1 MIELDFACEIAIR
14 ALRIFY
20 NDDDVDLSVILF
32 SASVRNYI
40 VVQMHFAATK
50 PCAFTEKYSTTVG
63 TQKIFVLSHFPY
75 RGSIVE
81 IAFKC
86 VITYTFSIRAKVNSS
101 SALYPG
107 GIRSFTLAGVGISS
121 EMLN

>member
-63 TQKIFVLSHFPY
+63 TQKRKHTRVLSHFHY

-81 IAFKC
+81 NVLKSTNLHFQ
-86 VITYTFSIRAKVNSS
+86 Y
-101 SALYPG
+101 
-107 GIRSFTLAGVGISS
+107 
-121 EMLN
+121 

>member
-50 PCAFTEKYSTTVG
+50 PCAFTEKYSTIVG
-63 TQKIFVLSHFPY
+63 TQK
-75 RGSIVE
+75 
-81 IAFKC
+81 
-86 VITYTFSIRAKVNSS
+86 
-101 SALYPG
+101 
-107 GIRSFTLAGVGISS
+107 
-121 EMLN
+121 